1 MCISLS
7 LEGEEL
13 CSRVD
18 LGLLRPLARMR
29 VEDHF
34 HLRAQARGGWSSL
47 KAEGGHRPEIEI
59 EQTAIERTE
68 APKAARGM

>member
-1 MCISLS
+1 
-7 LEGEEL
+7 
-13 CSRVD
+13 
-18 LGLLRPLARMR
+18 MR

-47 KAEGGHRPEIEI
+47 KAEEGHRPEIEI